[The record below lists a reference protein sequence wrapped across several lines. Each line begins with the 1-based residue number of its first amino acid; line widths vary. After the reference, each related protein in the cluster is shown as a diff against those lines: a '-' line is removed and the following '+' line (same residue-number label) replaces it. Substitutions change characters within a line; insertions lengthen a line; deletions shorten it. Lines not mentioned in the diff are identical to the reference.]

1 MDSTP
6 LSRVASTSSPSPW
19 SDSSINPLPVDLHTH
34 PLLSHCDEI
43 AWSVDRIGE
52 KYLEW
57 SDIKPSLETILTFTT
72 LYWLTDTYPSSI
84 YTYRWISHHLHLCSF
99 LY

>member
-1 MDSTP
+1 
-6 LSRVASTSSPSPW
+6 
-19 SDSSINPLPVDLHTH
+19 
-34 PLLSHCDEI
+34 
-43 AWSVDRIGE
+43 VDRIGE

-84 YTYRWISHHLHLCSF
+84 YTYRWISHHLHLYSF